1 MCDRGP
7 TEIRLQQVISL
18 IHFKPDR
25 RILSVI
31 LPVVIFYLNKMN
43 VRIYMLSY
51 VNVFVFSDTLE
62 IQASVILP
70 LLTLSVVKSPENIEL
85 V

>member
-7 TEIRLQQVISL
+7 TEIRLQQVISPT
-18 IHFKPDR
+18 HFKPDR

-31 LPVVIFYLNKMN
+31 SPSVIFYLNKTN

-62 IQASVILP
+62 IQVSVILP